1 MANKPMENMSRSNPL
16 PVSRPAGG
24 QAGQRAAKTDAN
36 PYLFQ
41 PPTFRSVTSRNSAM
55 LSPMCEYSAK
65 DGVANDW
72 HLVHLGARAIGGVGI
87 VSTEATHVEERG
99 RITHGCLGLWNDT
112 QRDALAPVAAFVAQQ
127 GAIPAVQLAHA
138 GRKASTDVP
147 WRGGKPL
154 TPEQGAWQPI
164 GPSPLAFG
172 PNYAVPR
179 EMTAE
184 DIQTVL
190 DAFAAAAR
198 RALQAGFRIIE
209 LHSAHGYLGHSFLS
223 PISNKRT
230 DRYGGGL
237 ENRARFLLDLVAAV
251 RAEWPDH
258 LPLFVRLSCADWV
271 EGGLTIED
279 TVNVARM
286 LKATGAVDL
295 IDCSSGGVDPG
306 QKIELYPGYQVP
318 FAARIRREAGIA
330 TAAVGLIHSP
340 DFAESILASGAA
352 DLIVLGRALMANPH
366 WVLGAAKTLK
376 ADVDL
381 WPPQYQ
387 RANIF

>member
-1 MANKPMENMSRSNPL
+1 MSRSNPL

-381 WPPQYQ
+381 WP
-387 RANIF
+387 

>member
-1 MANKPMENMSRSNPL
+1 
-16 PVSRPAGG
+16 
-24 QAGQRAAKTDAN
+24 
-36 PYLFQ
+36 
-41 PPTFRSVTSRNSAM
+41 
-55 LSPMCEYSAK
+55 MCEYSAK

-112 QRDALAPVAAFVAQQ
+112 QRDALAPIAAFVAQQ

-306 QKIELYPGYQVP
+306 QKMELYPGYQVP

>member
-1 MANKPMENMSRSNPL
+1 MENMSRSNPL
-16 PVSRPAGG
+16 PVFRPAGG
-24 QAGQRAAKTDAN
+24 QAGQPATKTDAN

-41 PPTFRSVTSRNSAM
+41 PLTFRSVTSRNSVM

-112 QRDALAPVAAFVAQQ
+112 QRDALAPIAAFVAQQ

-237 ENRARFLLDLVAAV
+237 ENRARFLLEAVAAV

-279 TVNVARM
+279 TVNIARM

-306 QKIELYPGYQVP
+306 QKMELYPGYQVP

-366 WVLGAAKTLK
+366 WVLRAAKTLK

>member
-24 QAGQRAAKTDAN
+24 QAGQPAAKTDAN

-41 PPTFRSVTSRNSAM
+41 PPTFRSVTSRNSVM